1 MQCCLK
7 YYLHFW
13 DSLCNKCANK
23 MKFLQ
28 PVPSSNYKVWKLA
41 AYVWL
46 DGNDDDDYNHCS
58 LIF

>member
-1 MQCCLK
+1 
-7 YYLHFW
+7 
-13 DSLCNKCANK
+13 

-28 PVPSSNYKVWKLA
+28 PVPSSNYKVRKLA